1 VKKIILQLSVSLDG
15 YIEGPSHELDWHLVD
30 DEFNAY
36 AVEVLEKSDVLIMG
50 RKTYDLM
57 AGYWPT
63 ATDNDPVVK
72 EQMNRTPKLVF
83 SRTLT
88 TVAWENSRLASG
100 SIPEEVARLK
110 KVPGD
115 GQLWVGRKFSCSVFP
130 RAGSDRRAAHY
141 PNASAPRRRND
152 PVRRHQEAPAAQ
164 APFDEKVQLRER
176 RDDLRAH
183 VALRRCDV
191 LGQKRPFQ
199 DVLL

>member
-72 EQMNRTPKLVF
+72 EKMNRTPKLVF

-115 GQLWVGRKFSCSVFP
+115 GQLWVGGSSLAASFLEQGLIDELRIILTPVLLGGGITLLDGIKKRHPLRLLSTRKFSSGCVAMIYEP
-130 RAGSDRRAAHY
+130 T
-141 PNASAPRRRND
+141 
-152 PVRRHQEAPAAQ
+152 
-164 APFDEKVQLRER
+164 LR
-176 RDDLRAH
+176 
-183 VALRRCDV
+183 
-191 LGQKRPFQ
+191 
-199 DVLL
+199 